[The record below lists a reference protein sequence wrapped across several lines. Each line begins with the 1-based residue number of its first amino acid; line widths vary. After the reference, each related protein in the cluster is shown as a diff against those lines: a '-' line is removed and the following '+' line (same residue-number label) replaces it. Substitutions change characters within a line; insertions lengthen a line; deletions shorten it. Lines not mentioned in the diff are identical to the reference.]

1 MNPLFPDFPSDETA
15 TAESS
20 PARSG
25 TPRLLKANRDQLFL
39 RPTSLEDLL
48 PADHLA
54 RTVWDLIADVDM
66 SGWVAHVRA
75 VEGHQGHPAI
85 DPRLLLAVWAYGLSQ
100 GVGSARALDRLCSE
114 HDAYRWLLG
123 GVTVNYHTL
132 SDFRG
137 QHADALEGLF
147 SDILAALQFDGLV
160 TLNRVAQDG
169 MRVRAS
175 AGDASFRREATLQQ
189 CLTEAQAHVR
199 KLATQLDA
207 ADKAPSPRQRKAA
220 ERTARE
226 RLQRV
231 RQALA
236 ELPKIRAAQK
246 VKDPENARA
255 STTDPDARV
264 MKMGDAG
271 FRPAFNVQF
280 ATDCESQLIVG
291 VDVVN
296 TGSDRAQL
304 LPMLDQ
310 LERRFHRL
318 PGAMLADGG
327 FASHLAV
334 EQTDQRG
341 VTLYAPVEQSKIR
354 GLDRHMPRPDDSPAV
369 AQWRQRMATP
379 QAHDIYKDRAAT
391 AECVNALARLR
402 GLRCFLL
409 RGLQKVRCFTLL
421 VAVVH
426 NLLRSHSLRLSRA
439 TA

>member
-1 MNPLFPDFPSDETA
+1 MMTPLFPDFPSDETA
-15 TAESS
+15 AESPLEGMS
-20 PARSG
+20 P
-25 TPRLLKANRDQLFL
+25 PRLLKANRSQLFL
-39 RPTSLEDLL
+39 RPTSLEDSL
-48 PADHLA
+48 PPDHLA
-54 RTVWDLIADVDM
+54 RTVWELVADLDL
-66 SGWVAHVRA
+66 SGLLAHVRA
-75 VEGHQGHPAI
+75 VEGHRGHPAI

-100 GVGSARALDRLCSE
+100 GVGSARALDRLCTE

-137 QHADALEGLF
+137 QHADALEALF

-160 TLNRVAQDG
+160 TLERVAQDG

-189 CLTEAQAHVR
+189 CLTDAQAHVR
-199 KLATQLDA
+199 KLAAQLDA
-207 ADKAPSPRQRKAA
+207 ADTSPSPRRRKAA
-220 ERTARE
+220 ERAARE

-236 ELPKIRAAQK
+236 ELPKIRTAQK

-255 STTDPDARV
+255 SMTDPEARV

-280 ATDCESQLIVG
+280 ATDCASQLIVG

-318 PGAMLADGG
+318 PGVMLADGG

-341 VTLYAPVEQSKIR
+341 VLLYAPVEQSKIR
-354 GLDRHMPRPDDSPAV
+354 GLDRYTPRADDSPAV

-379 QAHDIYKDRAAT
+379 EAHDIYKDRAAT

-409 RGLQKVRCFTLL
+409 RSLQKVRCFTLL
-421 VAVVH
+421 VTIVH

-439 TA
+439 AT